1 MSPDHISP
9 VTSPDSSK
17 TVSILTVTH
26 IFYIVQRK
34 AYRNL
39 DLSVKYHLILCFS
52 FQFPHDSDT
61 SGGSFL
67 ADLME
72 EDEYEC
78 DDDDIYLTSPISQLP
93 LHSTL
98 SDSQFL
104 ENFQYSSQLY
114 HEDKEVM
121 PYSSNVANLH
131 ADLYIH

>member
-1 MSPDHISP
+1 M
-9 VTSPDSSK
+9 
-17 TVSILTVTH
+17 
-26 IFYIVQRK
+26 
-34 AYRNL
+34 
-39 DLSVKYHLILCFS
+39 
-52 FQFPHDSDT
+52 QFPHDSDT

-121 PYSSNVANLH
+121 PYTALIGLIYMLIFIHV
-131 ADLYIH
+131 YIEISDFLIHFYFVYFYSICSFIKN

>member
-1 MSPDHISP
+1 
-9 VTSPDSSK
+9 
-17 TVSILTVTH
+17 
-26 IFYIVQRK
+26 
-34 AYRNL
+34 
-39 DLSVKYHLILCFS
+39 
-52 FQFPHDSDT
+52 
-61 SGGSFL
+61 
-67 ADLME
+67 ME

-121 PYSSNVANLH
+121 SYGSIMWLIYM
-131 ADLYIH
+131 LIFIYIEIVL

>member
-1 MSPDHISP
+1 MITYVLYSTIKGIQKLRLISEVP
-9 VTSPDSSK
+9 
-17 TVSILTVTH
+17 SIV
-26 IFYIVQRK
+26 
-34 AYRNL
+34 
-39 DLSVKYHLILCFS
+39 LCFS
-52 FQFPHDSDT
+52 LQFPHDSDG

-114 HEDKEVM
+114 HEDKEVIHFS
-121 PYSSNVANLH
+121 PIVTNLYTLR
-131 ADLYIH
+131 LYFVK

>member
-1 MSPDHISP
+1 M
-9 VTSPDSSK
+9 
-17 TVSILTVTH
+17 
-26 IFYIVQRK
+26 
-34 AYRNL
+34 
-39 DLSVKYHLILCFS
+39 KYHLILYFS
-52 FQFPHDSDT
+52 LQFPHDSDT

-131 ADLYIH
+131 ADLYIYIEIDL

>member
-1 MSPDHISP
+1 M
-9 VTSPDSSK
+9 
-17 TVSILTVTH
+17 
-26 IFYIVQRK
+26 
-34 AYRNL
+34 
-39 DLSVKYHLILCFS
+39 KYHLILYFS
-52 FQFPHDSDT
+52 LQFPHDSDT

-121 PYSSNVANLH
+121 SYSSNVANLH
-131 ADLYIH
+131 ADLYIP